1 MEKSGQRQQST
12 LSKILDKLREISLVF
27 FSLLLWGFSLLAF
40 LTIVFTLLGIDLYY
54 VQLIRTVLKITR
66 LDLMDLIHL
75 NLIVGAGIVVY
86 LTVTYYFGP
95 FKQRGGKIKENEKA
109 K

>member
-1 MEKSGQRQQST
+1 MS
-12 LSKILDKLREISLVF
+12 II
-27 FSLLLWGFSLLAF
+27 
-40 LTIVFTLLGIDLYY
+40 FTLLGVDLYY

>member
-1 MEKSGQRQQST
+1 M
-12 LSKILDKLREISLVF
+12 DKLRELALVF

-40 LTIVFTLLGIDLYY
+40 LTIIFTLLGVDLYY

>member
-1 MEKSGQRQQST
+1 M
-12 LSKILDKLREISLVF
+12 DKLRELALVF

-40 LTIVFTLLGIDLYY
+40 LTIIFTLLGVDLYY

-75 NLIVGAGIVVY
+75 NLIVGAGIIVY
-86 LTVTYYFGP
+86 LTVTYYFY
-95 FKQRGGKIKENEKA
+95 RLNKEVEK
-109 K
+109 

>member
-1 MEKSGQRQQST
+1 MEKSGQRQQNT
-12 LSKILDKLREISLVF
+12 LRKVLDKLRELALVF

-40 LTIVFTLLGIDLYY
+40 LTIVFTLLGVDLYY

-86 LTVTYYFGP
+86 LTATYYFGP

>member
-1 MEKSGQRQQST
+1 MEKSGQRQQNT
-12 LSKILDKLREISLVF
+12 LRKVLDKLRELALVF

-40 LTIVFTLLGIDLYY
+40 LTIIFTLLGVDLYY

-86 LTVTYYFGP
+86 LTVTYYFGL